1 MCNSLYA
8 CISLIKI
15 VYLCMENLFRMALDY
30 GAYIAMAG
38 IGLYAIFVGE
48 IISIF
53 NYMLEPSGQA
63 LLDDFIK
70 PPVEPTAKILQFISI
85 GVAPGLVMSA
95 TSFMIARRFGSK
107 QIGWL
112 IIAGGL
118 VLLIG
123 MFYANTMIDGI
134 EKDLRVFTVTVTPP
148 LFMAV
153 SIPMMVVG
161 ALLFRIKKRPKKYF

>member
-1 MCNSLYA
+1 
-8 CISLIKI
+8 
-15 VYLCMENLFRMALDY
+15 MALQY

-48 IISIF
+48 MISIF
-53 NYMLEPSGQA
+53 NYMLEPSGEV

-70 PPVEPTAKILQFISI
+70 PQIEPSGKILQFISI

-95 TSFMIARRFGSK
+95 TSYMLARKFGSK

-134 EKDLRVFTVTVTPP
+134 EKDLRVFTVTITPP

-153 SIPMMVVG
+153 SIPMMIVG

>member
-1 MCNSLYA
+1 
-8 CISLIKI
+8 
-15 VYLCMENLFRMALDY
+15 MALQY

-48 IISIF
+48 MISIF
-53 NYMLEPSGQA
+53 NYMLEPSGEA

-70 PPVEPTAKILQFISI
+70 PQIEPAGKILQFISI

-95 TSFMIARRFGSK
+95 TAFMIARKFGSK

-153 SIPMMVVG
+153 SIPMMIVG

>member
-1 MCNSLYA
+1 MT
-8 CISLIKI
+8 
-15 VYLCMENLFRMALDY
+15 NLFRMALQY

-48 IISIF
+48 MISIF
-53 NYMLEPSGQA
+53 NYMLEPSGDA

-70 PPVEPTAKILQFISI
+70 PPVDASGKILQFISI
-85 GVAPGLVMSA
+85 GVAPGLVMTA
-95 TSFMIARRFGSK
+95 TSYMIARKFGSK

-134 EKDLRVFTVTVTPP
+134 EKDLRVFTVTITPP

-153 SIPMMVVG
+153 SIPMMIVG
-161 ALLFRIKKRPKKYF
+161 ALLFRLKKRPKKYF

>member
-1 MCNSLYA
+1 
-8 CISLIKI
+8 
-15 VYLCMENLFRMALDY
+15 MALQY

-53 NYMLEPSGQA
+53 NFMNDPTLTDFFEPES
-63 LLDDFIK
+63 
-70 PPVEPTAKILQFISI
+70 KILQFISI
-85 GVAPGLVMSA
+85 GVAPAVIMSG
-95 TSFMIARRFGSK
+95 TSYMMARKFGSK

-112 IIAGGL
+112 VIAGGI
-118 VLLIG
+118 VLLVG
-123 MFYANTMIDGI
+123 MTYAYTMLDSID
-134 EKDLRVFTVTVTPP
+134 KDYHVFTVIIVTP

-153 SIPMMVVG
+153 SIPVMIVG

>member
-1 MCNSLYA
+1 MT
-8 CISLIKI
+8 
-15 VYLCMENLFRMALDY
+15 NLFRMALQY

-48 IISIF
+48 MISIF
-53 NYMLEPSGQA
+53 NYMLEPSGEA

-70 PPVEPTAKILQFISI
+70 PPVDASGKILQFISI
-85 GVAPGLVMSA
+85 GVAPGLVMTA
-95 TSFMIARRFGSK
+95 TSYLIARKFGSK

-112 IIAGGL
+112 IIIGGL

-134 EKDLRVFTVTVTPP
+134 EKDLRVFAVTITPP

-153 SIPMMVVG
+153 SIPMMIVG

>member
-1 MCNSLYA
+1 MA
-8 CISLIKI
+8 
-15 VYLCMENLFRMALDY
+15 NLFRMALQY

-48 IISIF
+48 MISIF
-53 NYMLEPSGQA
+53 NYMLEPSGEA

-70 PPVEPTAKILQFISI
+70 PPVDASGKILQFISI

-95 TSFMIARRFGSK
+95 TSYMIARKFGSK

-134 EKDLRVFTVTVTPP
+134 EKDLRVFTVTITPP

-161 ALLFRIKKRPKKYF
+161 ALLFRLKKRPKRYF

>member
-1 MCNSLYA
+1 MT
-8 CISLIKI
+8 
-15 VYLCMENLFRMALDY
+15 NLFRMALQY

-48 IISIF
+48 MISIF
-53 NYMLEPSGQA
+53 NYMLEPSGEA

-70 PPVEPTAKILQFISI
+70 PPVDASGKILQFISI
-85 GVAPGLVMSA
+85 GVAPGLVMTA
-95 TSFMIARRFGSK
+95 TSYMIARKFGSK

-112 IIAGGL
+112 IIIGGL

-134 EKDLRVFTVTVTPP
+134 EKDLRVFAVTITPP

-153 SIPMMVVG
+153 SIPMMIVG

>member
-1 MCNSLYA
+1 MT
-8 CISLIKI
+8 
-15 VYLCMENLFRMALDY
+15 NLFRMALQY

-48 IISIF
+48 MISIF
-53 NYMLEPSGQA
+53 NYMLEPSGEA

-70 PPVEPTAKILQFISI
+70 PPVDASGKILQFISI
-85 GVAPGLVMSA
+85 GVAPGLVMTA
-95 TSFMIARRFGSK
+95 TSYMIARKFGSK

-134 EKDLRVFTVTVTPP
+134 EKDLRVFTVTITPP

-153 SIPMMVVG
+153 SIPMMIVG